1 MILKRT
7 TGLKCRNHSKG
18 LMGGK
23 RERLYH
29 FYLTVG
35 FLLCVSVF
43 TENVYK
49 QNIEQLDKVRTEW
62 EQEHIKT
69 CEVNIDFCSDV
80 CTLFILSDLK
90 ISV

>member
-1 MILKRT
+1 MILKQT
-7 TGLKCRNHSKG
+7 TGLKCRDHRKG
-18 LMGGK
+18 LIGGK
-23 RERLYH
+23 RERLDH
-29 FYLTVG
+29 FSPDCCVS
-35 FLLCVSVF
+35 VSVF

-69 CEVNIDFCSDV
+69 CEVNIDFYRDV
-80 CTLFILSDLK
+80 CTFFILSHWK

>member
-1 MILKRT
+1 
-7 TGLKCRNHSKG
+7 
-18 LMGGK
+18 MGEK
-23 RERLYH
+23 RERWYH
-29 FYLTVG
+29 FFFFPLTVG

-69 CEVNIDFCSDV
+69 CEVNIDFCSNIFV
-80 CTLFILSDLK
+80 CSLFYPSYSYRSK
-90 ISV
+90 T